1 MNDYPLKFRVTAP
14 YQTFDSIHTK
24 SVSDTILKAV
34 QINSNFFKTKTNF
47 ILQIS
52 CMDVSFGGIGI
63 SFGDDG
69 FHVWETE
76 SGLIRVS
83 KLLFPY
89 LLTKLI

>member
-1 MNDYPLKFRVTAP
+1 M
-14 YQTFDSIHTK
+14 S
-24 SVSDTILKAV
+24 
-34 QINSNFFKTKTNF
+34 
-47 ILQIS
+47 QIS

>member
-1 MNDYPLKFRVTAP
+1 
-14 YQTFDSIHTK
+14 
-24 SVSDTILKAV
+24 
-34 QINSNFFKTKTNF
+34 
-47 ILQIS
+47 
-52 CMDVSFGGIGI
+52 MDVSFGGIGI